1 MSAIASATKK
11 PIVGIG
17 LDWALTL
24 LGWVFVG
31 GLFLDGWAHRNGQV
45 DQSFFTPWHAV
56 LYSGFFINFLALAG
70 VAALNISRG
79 ATWRTALPAG
89 YGLSLLGLGLWFI
102 GGPGD
107 LAWHTVF
114 GIEENLNAL
123 YSPTHLLLATG
134 LVLAVS
140 GPWRA
145 SWLRAD
151 SPKSLAAQLPIAL
164 SLSATLSVL
173 TFFLQYAHPVVN
185 RWGMGVL
192 TLPEVYSVMGTV
204 SLMVIVAI
212 TMGHLLLAS
221 RRWTLAFGFFSLV
234 LGLNATA
241 MAFLN
246 NSSPFPWLQVAVFV
260 LAGLAMDVLYRWLKP
275 TSNNPEA
282 VRLFATVAP
291 LVWMLLYFSL
301 NRLVLPF
308 NWSIHM
314 VGGMVVIAGFIGLA
328 LSLLIAPPKVPGE
341 K

>member
-1 MSAIASATKK
+1 MSAIARTIKK
-11 PIVGIG
+11 PIEGTG
-17 LDWALTL
+17 LDWGLTFL
-24 LGWVFVG
+24 SWVFVG

-70 VAALNISRG
+70 VAAINLSRG

-89 YGLSLLGLGLWFI
+89 YGLSLAGLMLWFI

-140 GPWRA
+140 GTWRTG
-145 SWLRAD
+145 WLSSG
-151 SPKSLAAQLPIAL
+151 SPRSLVAQLPIAL
-164 SLSATLSVL
+164 SLCATLSVL

-212 TMGHLLLAS
+212 TMGFLLLVS
-221 RRWTLAFGFFSLV
+221 RRWTLAFGFFTLV

-246 NSSPFPWLQVAVFV
+246 NSGPFPWLQIGVFV
-260 LAGLAMDVLYRWLKP
+260 LAGLAMDGLYMWLKP
-275 TSNNPEA
+275 TSTNPEA
-282 VRLFATVAP
+282 VRLFATLAP
-291 LVWMLLYFSL
+291 LVWMLLYFSI

-314 VGGMVVIAGFIGLA
+314 VGGMVIIAGFIGLA
-328 LSLLIAPPKVPGE
+328 LSLLVAPPKVPNQG
-341 K
+341 